1 MVVNRSRGWDNAG
14 VDPQTPGDPKQGRRE
29 ARLLWILLATAGVLR
44 VVYLLQYR
52 AEVPFLEVPIS
63 DSAYYQAWAERVASG
78 EGYGP
83 RPFYMAPLYPT
94 LLGLLYRVTGPRP
107 EVVAYVQCALG
118 LWNLWLVAR
127 LGRRVAGPWAG
138 VLGAVLLTL
147 YAPILFL
154 ETKMLAETL
163 AITLLLL
170 AVLVASRALGSG
182 PNGPCILSLEP
193 RFQRV
198 GQGQGAGSARPTPVR
213 GFFKV
218 FSWFLGAGVLLGLAC
233 LARPNLLALP
243 VLAGL
248 WAVLRAIRHRPVAP
262 ARHLALAAAGLALA
276 IAPVTVR
283 NAVVGHDLVPISSN
297 GGIVFAQGNHP
308 AATGISTILPGFTPR
323 IEEQQEQELRI
334 ASQALGREVTPSE
347 SSAFWFRKGLVFAWE
362 DPAGLAELW
371 LRKAAWSLHAR
382 EPRDVYNLDLEA
394 EVVPMLDLLFVP
406 FPVIFGLAIFGAV
419 RRPRP
424 WPPGATLAW
433 LGVAAVGA
441 TLVVFSMSFRYRA
454 PAVPL
459 LAPFAGAGLLGLLD
473 SWRRRRVKDVGLAL
487 ACVVALS
494 LVSLVP
500 YPIPAITAEAP
511 ANVGAA
517 FLKRGQVGPALSWTR
532 RALAM
537 DPGLAS
543 ANYNLGLALRR
554 LGDRDGAIK
563 AFEASLASRPDDPAV
578 LNDLAVALDE
588 AGRKDEAVSRYRQA
602 LRLRPD
608 GRIAY
613 NLALAL
619 YDLGRFADALSA
631 LRTAES
637 LGVHPDPAFAE
648 ALSARLGSDAR
659 PPPAVP

>member
-1 MVVNRSRGWDNAG
+1 MNRPSERLGEGASVASRAQGWENRG
-14 VDPQTPGDPKQGRRE
+14 VDPWTLGDLQETRRE
-29 ARLLWILLATAGVLR
+29 RTLLWVLVAAAGVLR
-44 VVYLLQYR
+44 VFYLLEYR
-52 AEVPFLEVPIS
+52 AEVPFLDVPIS

-118 LWNLWLVAR
+118 LLNLWLVAR

-138 VLGAVLLTL
+138 LLGAVLLTL
-147 YAPILFL
+147 YAPVLFL
-154 ETKMLAETL
+154 ETKILTETL
-163 AITLLLL
+163 TITLLLL
-170 AVLVASRALGSG
+170 ALLAGSRAFEVGSR
-182 PNGPCILSLEP
+182 S
-193 RFQRV
+193 
-198 GQGQGAGSARPTPVR
+198 RPW
-213 GFFKV
+213 
-218 FSWFLGAGVLLGLAC
+218 WFLVSGVLGGLAC

-243 VLAGL
+243 VLVGL
-248 WAVLRAIRHRPVAP
+248 WVAVRAIRGHPVAP
-262 ARHLALAAAGLALA
+262 ARFLALAAAGLVLTL
-276 IAPVTVR
+276 APVTVR

-334 ASQALGREVTPSE
+334 ASEALGREVRPSQ
-347 SSAFWFRKGLVFAWE
+347 SSAFWLRKGLSFAWE
-362 DPAGLAELW
+362 DPVGVARLW

-382 EPRDVYNLDLEA
+382 EPRDVYTLDLEA
-394 EVVPMLDLLFVP
+394 EIIPLMNFLFVP

-424 WPPGATLAW
+424 WPPGATLSW

-441 TLVVFSMSFRYRA
+441 TLVVFSMSFRYRV
-454 PAVPL
+454 PAVPI
-459 LAPFAGAGLLGLLD
+459 LAPFAGFGLLRLAGSLRG
-473 SWRRRRVKDVGLAL
+473 RRLKDAGIAL
-487 ACVVALS
+487 ACVALPS
-494 LVSLVP
+494 LVSLIP

-517 FLKRGQVGPALSWTR
+517 FLKRGQVGSALAWTR

-543 ANYNLGLALRR
+543 ANYNLGLALQR
-554 LGDRDGAIK
+554 LGDRDGAIR

-578 LNDLAVALDE
+578 LNDLAIALDD
-588 AGRKDEAVSRYRQA
+588 AGRKEEAVTRYRQA
-602 LRLRPD
+602 LASRPD

-619 YDLGRFADALSA
+619 YDLGRYDESLEA
-631 LRTAES
+631 LRAAES
-637 LGVHPDPAFAE
+637 LGLRPNPGFVR
-648 ALSARLGSDAR
+648 ALTTRLETKRDSI
-659 PPPAVP
+659 PFLP

>member
-1 MVVNRSRGWDNAG
+1 M
-14 VDPQTPGDPKQGRRE
+14 
-29 ARLLWILLATAGVLR
+29 LLWILLAAAGVLR

-63 DSAYYQAWAERVASG
+63 DSAYYQAWAERVAAG

-118 LWNLWLVAR
+118 LLNLWLVAR

-138 VLGAVLLTL
+138 LLGAVLLTL
-147 YAPILFL
+147 YAPVLFL
-154 ETKMLAETL
+154 ETKILTETL
-163 AITLLLL
+163 TITLLLL
-170 AVLVASRALGSG
+170 AVLVGSRALAAPEEALRSCPLEDRGRGSG
-182 PNGPCILSLEP
+182 GGSGQTRPGGRIPSGTRDADWTRSSVGASRTFTVAV
-193 RFQRV
+193 RFFV
-198 GQGQGAGSARPTPVR
+198 T
-213 GFFKV
+213 
-218 FSWFLGAGVLLGLAC
+218 GVLLGLSV

-248 WAVLRAIRHRPVAP
+248 WAVLCAIRHRPVAP
-262 ARHLALAAAGLALA
+262 ARHLVLAAAGLAGT

-283 NAVVGHDLVPISSN
+283 NAVVGHDHVVISSN

-308 AATGISTILPGFTPR
+308 DATGVSTILPGFTPR

-334 ASQALGREVTPSE
+334 ASQALGREVRPSE
-347 SSAFWFRKGLVFAWE
+347 SSAFWFRKGLAFAWE
-362 DPAGLAELW
+362 DPAGFAELW

-382 EPRDVYNLDLEA
+382 EPRDVYNLAQEA
-394 EVVPMLDLLFVP
+394 EIIPMLNFLCVP
-406 FPVIFGLAIFGAV
+406 FPVIFGLAMVGAV

-424 WPPGATLAW
+424 LPPGATLSW
-433 LGVAAVGA
+433 LGVATVGA

-459 LAPFAGAGLLGLLD
+459 LAPFAGIGLLRLAESVRGL
-473 SWRRRRVKDVGLAL
+473 WRPAGAGGWARRGKPFALVL
-487 ACVVALS
+487 ACVVLPS
-494 LVSLVP
+494 LVSLIP
-500 YPIPAITAEAP
+500 YPIPAVTAEAP
-511 ANVGAA
+511 ANMGAA
-517 FLKRGQVGPALSWTR
+517 FLKRGQVGLALAWTR

-543 ANYNLGLALRR
+543 AQYNLGLALWR
-554 LGDRDGAIK
+554 LGDRDGAIR

-578 LNDLAVALDE
+578 LNDLAVVLDE
-588 AGRKDEAVSRYRQA
+588 TGRKEEAVTRYRQA
-602 LRLRPD
+602 LASRPE

-619 YDLGRFADALSA
+619 YDLGRFDDALAA

-637 LGVHPDPAFAE
+637 LGHPPDPAFVRVLRE
-648 ALSARLGSDAR
+648 RLD
-659 PPPAVP
+659 AVPDSSPFRL